1 MNQTFRAMLLSLG
14 PFGIRSGSCF
24 NHFRLSDTAQKQQ
37 EQTRHEGA
45 HTLETGAL
53 PIELR
58 PYRCAMMIA
67 EREGFVKVVRSAGR
81 SPLGAT
87 GLCCHPDPKRARG
100 GLGGY
105 QRASIIFSEESRDNF

>member
-1 MNQTFRAMLLSLG
+1 MNQTFRAMLLSLN

-67 EREGFVKVVRSAGR
+67 KRDGFVKVIPSAGVR
-81 SPLGAT
+81 RLEQLGYAVT
-87 GLCCHPDPKRARG
+87 LTPKEQGAV
-100 GLGGY
+100 
-105 QRASIIFSEESRDNF
+105 

>member
-1 MNQTFRAMLLSLG
+1 MNQTFRAMLLSLN

-67 EREGFVKVVRSAGR
+67 KREGFVKAIFV
-81 SPLGAT
+81 PKLF
-87 GLCCHPDPKRARG
+87 GLD
-100 GLGGY
+100 
-105 QRASIIFSEESRDNF
+105 RDSFNFGHICRLRLCL